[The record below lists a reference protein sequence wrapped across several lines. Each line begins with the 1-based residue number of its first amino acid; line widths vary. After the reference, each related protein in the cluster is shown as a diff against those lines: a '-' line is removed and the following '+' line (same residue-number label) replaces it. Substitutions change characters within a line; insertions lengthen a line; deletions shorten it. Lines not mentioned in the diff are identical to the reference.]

1 MSNCCSKM
9 KNLNIKTVLI
19 AILLV
24 VVLAYQVKDC
34 SNDPN
39 VGGTTTIKIDTVY
52 KEIKTETKVYV
63 PKWRTKVETIEV
75 PYQVGNSQ
83 PIDTTEILKDYFAK
97 YVTIDTV
104 KLPYGD
110 SLPTK
115 TFGTAIITDTISK
128 NAIMARHIRWNY
140 RIPTI
145 TKTITV
151 YPPSKTQ
158 VFIGAQANI
167 NNVQILSNLA
177 GSVLLKTKKDRV
189 YMANIGIAN
198 NGMGG
203 VQPFIGGGVFWKIQL
218 RKPKPTD
225 LLKIT
230 Q

>member
-1 MSNCCSKM
+1 M

-19 AILLV
+19 GILLV

-39 VGGTTTIKIDTVY
+39 IGGTTTIKVDTVY
-52 KEIKTETKVYV
+52 KEVRTETKVYV
-63 PKWRTKVETIEV
+63 PKWRTKVKTVEV
-75 PYQVGNSQ
+75 PYEVSNSQ
-83 PIDTTEILKDYFAK
+83 PIDTTEILKDYFSK

-110 SLPTK
+110 SIPNK

-128 NAIMARHIRWNY
+128 NSIIARHIQWSY

-151 YPPSKTQ
+151 HPPSRTQ
-158 VFIGAQANI
+158 VFIGAQANL
-167 NNVQILSNLA
+167 NRVQILSHLA

-189 YMANIGIAN
+189 YMANLGIAD
-198 NGMGG
+198 NGMG
-203 VQPFIGGGVFWKIQL
+203 VQPFIGGGIFWKVQL